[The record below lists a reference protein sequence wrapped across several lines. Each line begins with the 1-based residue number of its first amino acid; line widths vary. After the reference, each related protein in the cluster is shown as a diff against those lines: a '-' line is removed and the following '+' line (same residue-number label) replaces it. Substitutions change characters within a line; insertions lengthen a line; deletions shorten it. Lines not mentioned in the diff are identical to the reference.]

1 MNNSGLVAVRPDHLP
16 LVEDAVAWSNTLW
29 RAGLRRHDVEQFCV
43 TETLRVG
50 GDVRIALIDDVF
62 EHYCPRW
69 SKRYMRRRL
78 RRRREGERIP
88 FSKTRV
94 RLFKAYWN
102 FAARHAKGAAS
113 SERGATW
120 RSP

>member
-1 MNNSGLVAVRPDHLP
+1 MI
-16 LVEDAVAWSNTLW
+16 DALW
-29 RAGLRRHDVEQFCV
+29 KAGLTRHDIDQFGV
-43 TETLRVG
+43 TETFRLAGVP
-50 GDVRIALIDDVF
+50 VALIDDVF

-78 RRRREGERIP
+78 RRRRPGERIP

-102 FAARHAKGAAS
+102 LRLAMRKAQRFLK
-113 SERGATW
+113 RGATW
-120 RSP
+120 RST